1 MNGAGGMGPGQM
13 GWGHGNDVPHF
24 DKEGHFRTHEG
35 YEKRRRERRVGEG
48 DTTDE
53 APKGILGQFVF
64 VTGIIFVG
72 VLVPSLV
79 FERLVRA
86 PNGRKKEEK

>member
-1 MNGAGGMGPGQM
+1 MGHGQM

-35 YEKRRRERRVGEG
+35 YEKRRRERRVGEVG
-48 DTTDE
+48 TSDE
-53 APKGILGQFVF
+53 GPRGILGQFVF

-72 VLVPSLV
+72 VLVPSLI
-79 FERLVRA
+79 FERLTKASNTR
-86 PNGRKKEEK
+86 KEEK